1 MSRGNPVA
9 HGHVSTAPIVAA
21 LLLTLGV
28 AAAIAGVAWTAAA
41 SHRAAAEDALRDYA
55 EFAAANYAD
64 EAFKAIYT
72 GAVAILSPVGAG
84 GGSLDA
90 DHVFDPEALRRAAAA
105 ARECRCL
112 YDPAPRFFFS
122 YAPATRALR
131 LTGDSLPTRT
141 ERARLRDSLVA
152 SFDTLPAALAR
163 PDARRTQLHV
173 SIDTT
178 SGANEMVIATLVHGV
193 RGAPDMVYGFT
204 TTFQAFAR
212 TVLPAIVRGSR
223 PLVPKTLT
231 RGLPQDSL
239 LTVVVR
245 DPSGHVVYRSAA
257 RYDTTYAASQ
267 PLWRFS
273 PDGPRVQIAI
283 RPAAAVMLLRGGI
296 PSSRLPLLAALLVC
310 AGALVL
316 IALQLVRRAE
326 ELGRLR
332 ADFTSSVSHELR
344 TPLAQ
349 ILLFAETLRYGRM
362 PEERERENALSVI
375 LREARRLAHLVD
387 NILLFSRTERRGTH
401 ISAHRRLLAPLVR
414 DVMESFEPL
423 ARARGAALRAT
434 LDARITAPVDPGA
447 LRQILLNLLDNAVKY
462 GPEGE
467 TVEVSLAL
475 DDGRARL
482 RVDDEGNGIRAAD
495 CQRIWDPFV
504 RLESGE
510 YSVAT
515 GSGVGLSVVRQLVS
529 LHGGEARVERAP
541 SGGARFEVLLP
552 GAVLAAAPEA
562 TEPPG
567 LAAAR

>member
-1 MSRGNPVA
+1 MSTG
-9 HGHVSTAPIVAA
+9 PIVAA

-28 AAAIAGVAWTAAA
+28 AAAIAGVAWAAAA

-55 EFAAANYAD
+55 EFAAGNYAD

-72 GAVAILSPVGAG
+72 GSVAILSPVGAG
-84 GGSLDA
+84 GGSMDA
-90 DHVFDPEALRRAAAA
+90 DHIFSPDTLRRAAVA

-122 YAPATRALR
+122 YAPATHVIR
-131 LTGDSLPTRT
+131 LTGDSLPTAA
-141 ERARLRDSLVA
+141 ERVRLLDSLRA
-152 SFDTLPAALAR
+152 NFDTLVAGLAR
-163 PDARRTQLHV
+163 PDAQRAQLYV
-173 SIDTT
+173 SLDTT
-178 SGANEMVIATLVHGV
+178 SGTGAMFIATFVRGV
-193 RGAPDMVYGFT
+193 RGAPNMVYGFS

-212 TVLPAIVRGSR
+212 AVLPELMRGSR

-239 LTVVVR
+239 LMVVVR
-245 DPSGHVVYRSAA
+245 DASGRVMYRSAA
-257 RYDTTYAASQ
+257 RWDTSYAATQ
-267 PLWRFS
+267 PLWRFF
-273 PDGPRVQIAI
+273 PDGPRVQVAI
-283 RPAAAVMLLRGGI
+283 RPAAATMLLRGGI

-349 ILLFAETLRYGRM
+349 ILLFAESLRYGRV
-362 PEERERENALSVI
+362 PGAREREDALTII

-387 NILLFSRTERRGTH
+387 NVLLFSRTERRGTH
-401 ISAHRRLLAPLVR
+401 VSAHPRLLAPLVR
-414 DVMESFEPL
+414 EVVDSFEPL
-423 ARARGAALRAT
+423 ARARGASLRAT
-434 LDARITAPVDPGA
+434 LDPVVSAPVDAGA

-462 GPEGE
+462 GPEGQ
-467 TVEVSLAL
+467 TVEVTLGR
-475 DDGRARL
+475 DGDRARIW
-482 RVDDEGNGIRAAD
+482 VDDAGQGIRVVD
-495 CQRIWDPFV
+495 YERIWDPFV

-515 GSGVGLSVVRQLVS
+515 GSGIGLSVVHQLVS
-529 LHGGEARVERAP
+529 LHGGEVRVDRAP

-552 GAVLAAAPEA
+552 GAAHAPA
-562 TEPPG
+562 PAVARPKG
-567 LAAAR
+567 LAATH